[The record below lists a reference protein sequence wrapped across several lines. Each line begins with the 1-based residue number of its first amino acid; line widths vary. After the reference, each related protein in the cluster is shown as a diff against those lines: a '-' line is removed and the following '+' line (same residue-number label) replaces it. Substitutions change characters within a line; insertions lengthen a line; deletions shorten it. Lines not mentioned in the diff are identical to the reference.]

1 MGPGKY
7 GNVGK
12 SQSVLIMI
20 NSMIFTRTRNP
31 AGAVELVCGSRRYS
45 NIQQAKGA
53 NHTSRPFDLP
63 ADVQVAQ
70 KVRSTVNCPNGQLP
84 PLNGHTRTQLT
95 NTPAPR
101 DFPRVACSAATTP
114 PRPSSTRR

>member
-70 KVRSTVNCPNGQLP
+70 KVRPTVNCPTVNCPNGQLP
-84 PLNGHTRTQLT
+84 QRSTAPAQRTHTDPTDKH
-95 NTPAPR
+95 A
-101 DFPRVACSAATTP
+101 
-114 PRPSSTRR
+114 RPT